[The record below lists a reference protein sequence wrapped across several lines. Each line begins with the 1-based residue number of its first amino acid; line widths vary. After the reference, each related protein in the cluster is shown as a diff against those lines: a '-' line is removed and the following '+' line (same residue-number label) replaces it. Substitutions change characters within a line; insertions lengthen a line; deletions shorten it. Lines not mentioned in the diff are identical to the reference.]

1 MSFTISLVWHV
12 YGKDGLLFLFNIY
25 RGENH
30 ENTSPKT
37 GEAHPNGIILIYH
50 RYQPYNLQQI
60 RQTLLFIHSFIS
72 LSDSDRIISK
82 VDLNNMIQY
91 SSVIQ
96 NFQFESYHNLPFQI
110 QVIICYLNCT
120 IDESL
125 LQLNKI
131 RFNIL
136 TLGTLVYFSVNQ
148 SF

>member
-1 MSFTISLVWHV
+1 
-12 YGKDGLLFLFNIY
+12 
-25 RGENH
+25 
-30 ENTSPKT
+30 
-37 GEAHPNGIILIYH
+37 
-50 RYQPYNLQQI
+50 
-60 RQTLLFIHSFIS
+60 
-72 LSDSDRIISK
+72 
-82 VDLNNMIQY
+82 MIQY